1 MFLINYINE
10 YNVFYRN
17 MINYVTYIIYCMIYN
32 IVEIYN
38 IVK

>member
-38 IVK
+38 IAK